1 MGGGGGGSSEP
12 PEPPLNPPLFI
23 IAVNGVNVALI
34 SCTRSFTAR
43 TKPHTII
50 IFFLIQFYV
59 PFKLF
64 HSYRDES
71 ISRWGENR
79 STREKTTWHTRKQ
92 NMACLTYEFVPRA
105 RREPTSVR

>member
-43 TKPHTII
+43 TKPQS
-50 IFFLIQFYV
+50 LA
-59 PFKLF
+59 
-64 HSYRDES
+64 SYD
-71 ISRWGENR
+71 GFDAYFNVLGF
-79 STREKTTWHTRKQ
+79 
-92 NMACLTYEFVPRA
+92 NL
-105 RREPTSVR
+105 